1 MNGQT
6 TLSLGRT
13 GYDVCHSPLY
23 FVNENVHLIMSPRFL
38 THKHFTVKLNL
49 VKIVFIGGLE
59 NRITGIFLIKN
70 FGTMSYMG
78 NSQ

>member
-1 MNGQT
+1 MNGP
-6 TLSLGRT
+6 LSLGRA
-13 GYDVCHSPLY
+13 GYDVCHSPLH
-23 FVNENVHLIMSPRFL
+23 FVHENVPLIMSPHFL

-59 NRITGIFLIKN
+59 NRIMGIFLIKN